1 MSEEEVIQYLSNTPE
16 FFIRNADLLESLTLP
31 HPVNGKV
38 VSLLEYQVNLLRKS
52 TADYRA
58 QFERLVEVAR
68 ENESTMQK
76 SRRLVLAGLT
86 CSSLDDL
93 VVIIDDMVR
102 EDFDVSHHTLILYG
116 EFPDNAVR
124 SHKLEE
130 NEASLPHT
138 SGFTECFCGALP
150 DNEMNF
156 LFSDSASSIRSVAV
170 LPLLSRESGTIKK
183 CGVLVLGAESKS
195 AFDKDKGA
203 LFLQYVADLLSAILL
218 RLLP

>member
-1 MSEEEVIQYLSNTPE
+1 MSEEDVIQYLSNTPD
-16 FFIRNADLLESLTLP
+16 FFIRHTDVLESLTLP

-38 VSLLEYQVNLLRKS
+38 VSLLEYQVNLLRKT

-58 QFERLVEVAR
+58 QFERLVDVAR

-93 VVIIDDMVR
+93 AVIIDDMVR
-102 EDFDVSHHTLILYG
+102 DDFEVSHHALVLYG
-116 EFPDNAVR
+116 EFPDSAVR
-124 SHKLEE
+124 SHKLVQDDMFLSH
-130 NEASLPHT
+130 AA
-138 SGFTECFCGALP
+138 GFTDCFCGMLP
-150 DNEMNF
+150 ANEMNF
-156 LFSDSASSIRSVAV
+156 LFPDDASSIRSVAV
-170 LPLLSRESGTIKK
+170 LPLLSREGGEIRK
-183 CGVLVLGAESKS
+183 CGVLVLGAENKS

-203 LFLQYVADLLSAILL
+203 LFLQYLADLLSAILL